1 MASQWFNNLINQGK
15 DYVMGTRAELDE
27 FLRNPKDY
35 INTNVNEYLDA
46 VNRDKVRNGTITRG
60 QGSYVVGDRN
70 KIDRARTTS
79 QINNLYNK
87 VNNIAENVE
96 APKTRSLGKQI
107 ANVGGKA
114 LGALGTVI
122 DAPTTIRNWNAEG
135 ANLGSRILD
144 TLGTAYSGLTGL
156 ALGVN
161 PLISVGTGFAGPAFH
176 NAAQL
181 AREGVGIGN
190 LNTQEQNLQDIQNQL
205 RAVGITPTDLN
216 DIQNGNLTIQDV
228 VAQAVPQGQRVQ
240 AKTQTTE
247 LTPNNKATKQTTIG
261 NPPTTNTEQFIRQ
274 LVAERGL
281 SVDNPQT
288 TQVQNN
294 QTLTQTVPAA
304 STTNVNTS
312 PNVNTPITNLTP
324 VNGAPTMANQNQGL
338 PSLNNI
344 QTMSNYVAGLQQGFQ
359 QPVVPPSQEELLAY
373 QNLVNQLGQQAGGV
387 QARQDAIDEAVRRD
401 RIAQLVATGADTV
414 NNLAG
419 LVNAQRTNLFAP
431 LWTGQVV
438 QLNNA
443 GNRAPQGITT
453 DAQDRL
459 REDGG
464 VLGQQL
470 RLNALQQANEQ
481 QAINRARELAN
492 IQSALRTS
500 QVTGLPLAVTSNMD
514 AGDYI
519 SYLNPNA
526 QARSA
531 LAQIAARGVAGD
543 IATQADNA
551 AQMER
556 LLAQEGGLNA
566 RAAAQLQ
573 TQAEIAEADRQLKM
587 DLLTQQGQNALDLER
602 LRQQDPAAYLSA
614 MSQIINAGT
623 YYNLPQSQAFLQS
636 GYGLMNYLMPQ
647 YFPQYAQEQQQ
658 AQAQQ
663 QQPRATGAD
672 ATNELYRGLRQQ
684 LNLPF

>member
-1 MASQWFNNLINQGK
+1 MAGQWFNNLINQGK
-15 DYVMGTRAELDE
+15 DYVMGTQAELNE
-27 FLRNPKDY
+27 FLRNPRDY
-35 INTNVNEYLDA
+35 INTNVNEYLNA
-46 VNRDKVRNGTITRG
+46 VNRDKVKNGTISRG

-96 APKTRSLGKQI
+96 TPKMNNLGKQI

-114 LGALGTVI
+114 LGALGAAI
-122 DAPTTIRNWNAEG
+122 DVPTTIRNWNAEG

-144 TLGTAYSGLTGL
+144 SLGTAYAGLTGL

-161 PLISVGTGFAGPAFH
+161 PLISVGMGYATPAFH

-216 DIQNGNLTIQDV
+216 DVQSGGATIQDIV
-228 VAQAVPQGQRVQ
+228 KQSVPQGQRAQ
-240 AKTQTTE
+240 AKTQKPSNT
-247 LTPNNKATKQTTIG
+247 A
-261 NPPTTNTEQFIRQ
+261 PTTNTEEFIRQ

-281 SVDNPQT
+281 SVDKPQT

-294 QTLTQTVPAA
+294 QTLTQTAPAA

-312 PNVNTPITNLTP
+312 PNVNTPTINLTP
-324 VNGAPTMANQNQGL
+324 VNGAPTMANQNQDL

-359 QPVVPPSQEELLAY
+359 QPVIPPSQEELSAY

-387 QARQDAIDEAVRRD
+387 QARQDAIDEAARRD
-401 RIAQLVATGADTV
+401 RLNRQIATGLDIGNAIV
-414 NNLAG
+414 QG
-419 LVNAQRTNLFAP
+419 LRSPQENTFAP

-438 QLNNA
+438 QLSNA
-443 GNRAPQGITT
+443 GNRGREQYRPV
-453 DAQDRL
+453 AQEAL
-459 REDGG
+459 A
-464 VLGQQL
+464 QQQSNIQNQV

-500 QVTGLPLAVTSNMD
+500 QATGLPLAVTANMD
-514 AGDYI
+514 AGDYV

-531 LAQIAARGVAGD
+531 LAQIAARGIAGD

-556 LLAQEGGLNA
+556 LLTQEGGLNA

-573 TQAEIAEADRQLKM
+573 TQAEIAEADRQLKER
-587 DLLTQQGQNALDLER
+587 LLTQQGVNAMALEQ
-602 LRQQDPAAYLSA
+602 LRQQDPAAYLNA

-647 YFPQYAQEQQQ
+647 YFPQYAQQQQQ
-658 AQAQQ
+658 AQVQAQQ
-663 QQPRATGAD
+663 QPTATGAD

-684 LNLPF
+684 FNLPF

>member
-1 MASQWFNNLINQGK
+1 MAGQWFNNLINQGK
-15 DYVMGTRAELDE
+15 DYVMGTQAELNE
-27 FLRNPKDY
+27 FLRNPRDY
-35 INTNVNEYLDA
+35 INTNVNEYLNA
-46 VNRDKVRNGTITRG
+46 VNRDKVKNGTISRG

-96 APKTRSLGKQI
+96 TPKMNNLGKQI

-114 LGALGTVI
+114 LGALGAAI
-122 DAPTTIRNWNAEG
+122 DVPTTIRNWNAEG
-135 ANLGSRILD
+135 ANLGSRVLD

-161 PLISVGTGFAGPAFH
+161 PLISVGMGFTGPAFH

-216 DIQNGNLTIQDV
+216 DVQSGGATIQDIV
-228 VAQAVPQGQRVQ
+228 KQSVPQGQKAQ
-240 AKTQTTE
+240 AKTQTLE
-247 LTPNNKATKQTTIG
+247 LTPSKTATNQTA
-261 NPPTTNTEQFIRQ
+261 PTTNTEEFIRQ

-281 SVDNPQT
+281 SVDKPQT

-294 QTLTQTVPAA
+294 QVLAQTAPAA

-312 PNVNTPITNLTP
+312 PNVNTPTINLTP
-324 VNGAPTMANQNQGL
+324 VNGAPMMQGL

-359 QPVVPPSQEELLAY
+359 QPVIPPSQEELAAY

-387 QARQDAIDEAVRRD
+387 QARQDAVNEAARRD
-401 RIAQLVATGADTV
+401 RLNRQIATGLDIGNAIV
-414 NNLAG
+414 QG
-419 LVNAQRTNLFAP
+419 LRSPQENTFAP

-438 QLNNA
+438 QLSNA
-443 GNRAPQGITT
+443 GNRSQEQYRPL
-453 DAQDRL
+453 AQEAL
-459 REDGG
+459 AQQQSNIQE
-464 VLGQQL
+464 QL
-470 RLNALQQANEQ
+470 RLNALQQTNEQ

-500 QVTGLPLAVTSNMD
+500 EATGLPLAVTSNMD
-514 AGDYI
+514 AGDYV

-526 QARSA
+526 QARSS

-543 IATQADNA
+543 IATQANNA

-556 LLAQEGGLNA
+556 LLTQEGGLNA

-573 TQAEIAEADRQLKM
+573 TQAEIAEADRQLKER
-587 DLLTQQGQNALDLER
+587 LLTQQGVNAMALEQ

-647 YFPQYAQEQQQ
+647 YFPQYAQQQQQVQQQ
-658 AQAQQ
+658 AQ
-663 QQPRATGAD
+663 QQPQATGAD

-684 LNLPF
+684 FNLPF

>member
-1 MASQWFNNLINQGK
+1 MASQWFNNLINQGR

-27 FLRNPKDY
+27 FLRNPRDY
-35 INTNVNEYLDA
+35 INTNVNEYLNA

-79 QINNLYNK
+79 QIDKLYNK
-87 VNNIAENVE
+87 VNNIAENVKT
-96 APKTRSLGKQI
+96 PKTTSLGKQI

-114 LGALGTVI
+114 LGALGAAI

-135 ANLGSRILD
+135 ANLGSRVLD

-161 PLISVGTGFAGPAFH
+161 PLISVGMGFVGPAFH
-176 NAAQL
+176 NAAQI

-216 DIQNGNLTIQDV
+216 DIQSGNLTIQDV
-228 VAQAVPQGQRVQ
+228 VKQAVPQGQKAQ
-240 AKTQTTE
+240 AKTQTLE
-247 LTPNNKATKQTTIG
+247 QTPSNTATKQTTIG
-261 NPPTTNTEQFIRQ
+261 NPPTTNTEEFIRQ
-274 LVAERGL
+274 LVAERGIGT
-281 SVDNPQT
+281 DIPQT

-294 QTLTQTVPAA
+294 QVSTQTAPAA

-312 PNVNTPITNLTP
+312 PNVNTPNSNLTP

-359 QPVVPPSQEELLAY
+359 QPVIPPSQEELAAY

-387 QARQDAIDEAVRRD
+387 QARQDAIDEAARRD
-401 RIAQLVATGADTV
+401 RLNRQIATGLDIGNAIV
-414 NNLAG
+414 QG
-419 LVNAQRTNLFAP
+419 LRSPQENTFAP

-438 QLNNA
+438 QLSNA
-443 GNRAPQGITT
+443 GNRSQEQYRPV
-453 DAQDRL
+453 AQEAL
-459 REDGG
+459 AQQQSN
-464 VLGQQL
+464 LQQQL
-470 RLNALQQANEQ
+470 RQNALQQANEQ

-500 QVTGLPLAVTSNMD
+500 EVTGLPLSVTANMG

-526 QARSA
+526 QARSS

-543 IATQADNA
+543 IATQANNA

-566 RAAAQLQ
+566 RAVANLQ
-573 TQAEIAEADRQLKM
+573 TQAEIAEADRQLKER
-587 DLLTQQGQNALDLER
+587 LLTQQGVNAMALEQ
-602 LRQQDPAAYLSA
+602 LRQQDPAAYLNA

-647 YFPQYAQEQQQ
+647 YFPQYTQQQQQ
-658 AQAQQ
+658 AQVQ
-663 QQPRATGAD
+663 QQPTATGAD
-672 ATNELYRGLRQQ
+672 ATNELYRGLRQRF
-684 LNLPF
+684 NLPF

>member
-15 DYVMGTRAELDE
+15 NYVIGTQAELNE
-27 FLRNPKDY
+27 FLRNPRDY

-70 KIDRARTTS
+70 KIDRKRTAS

-87 VNNIAENVE
+87 VNNIAENVGT
-96 APKTRSLGKQI
+96 PKTTSLGKQI

-114 LGALGTVI
+114 LGVLGAAI
-122 DAPTTIRNWNAEG
+122 DIPTTIRNWNTEG

-144 TLGTAYSGLTGL
+144 SLGTAYSGLTGL

-161 PLISVGTGFAGPAFH
+161 PLISVGMGFTAPAFH

-181 AREGVGIGN
+181 AREGVGIDN
-190 LNTQEQNLQDIQNQL
+190 LQTQEQNLQDIQNQL

-216 DIQNGNLTIQDV
+216 DIQANNTTIQDV
-228 VAQAVPQGQRVQ
+228 VKQAVPQGQQAQ
-240 AKTQTTE
+240 AKVQGV
-247 LTPNNKATKQTTIG
+247 IS
-261 NPPTTNTEQFIRQ
+261 NPPTTNTEQFIRD
-274 LVAERGL
+274 LVAKNGINT
-281 SVDNPQT
+281 DTPQT
-288 TQVQNN
+288 NQVQNN
-294 QTLTQTVPAA
+294 QILAELVPVT
-304 STTNVNTS
+304 STTR
-312 PNVNTPITNLTP
+312 VNTPITNLTP
-324 VNGAPTMANQNQGL
+324 VNGAPTMANQNNTL

-344 QTMSNYVAGLQQGFQ
+344 QTMSNYIAGLQQGFQ
-359 QPVVPPSQEELLAY
+359 QPVVPPSQEELSAY

-387 QARQDAIDEAVRRD
+387 QARQDAVNEAAKRD
-401 RIAQLVATGADTV
+401 RLNRQIATGLDIGNAIV
-414 NNLAG
+414 QG
-419 LVNAQRTNLFAP
+419 LRSPQENTFAP

-438 QLNNA
+438 QLSNA
-443 GNRAPQGITT
+443 GNRSQEQYRPL
-453 DAQDRL
+453 AQEAL
-459 REDGG
+459 AQQQSNIQE
-464 VLGQQL
+464 QL
-470 RLNALQQANEQ
+470 RFNTLQQANEQ

-500 QVTGLPLAVTSNMD
+500 QATGLPLAVTTNMD
-514 AGDYI
+514 SGDYI
-519 SYLNPNA
+519 SYLNPSA
-526 QARSA
+526 QTRGD

-543 IATQADNA
+543 IATQVNNA

-573 TQAEIAEADRQLKM
+573 TQAEIAEAERQM
-587 DLLTQQGQNALDLER
+587 RRDILTQQGVNALQLEQ
-602 LRQQDPAAYLSA
+602 LRQQDPTAYLNA

-623 YYNLPQSQAFLQS
+623 YYNLPQSQTFLQS

-647 YFPQYAQEQQQ
+647 YFPQYAQQLP
-658 AQAQQ
+658 Q
-663 QQPRATGAD
+663 QQPQQQSRATGAD
-672 ATNELYRGLRQQ
+672 ATNALYRGLRQQ
-684 LNLPF
+684 FNLPI

>member
-1 MASQWFNNLINQGK
+1 MTSQWFNNLINQGK
-15 DYVMGTRAELDE
+15 DYVMGTQAELNE
-27 FLRNPKDY
+27 FLRNPRDY
-35 INTNVNEYLDA
+35 INTNVNEYLNA
-46 VNRDKVRNGTITRG
+46 VNRDKVKNGTITRG

-96 APKTRSLGKQI
+96 APKMNNLGKQI

-114 LGALGTVI
+114 LGALGAAI

-135 ANLGSRILD
+135 ANLGSRVLD
-144 TLGTAYSGLTGL
+144 TLGTAYAGLTGL

-161 PLISVGTGFAGPAFH
+161 PLISVGMGFVGPAFH
-176 NAAQL
+176 NAAQI

-216 DIQNGNLTIQDV
+216 DIQDSNTTIQDV
-228 VAQAVPQGQRVQ
+228 VRQAVPKTEAQAQVQ
-240 AKTQTTE
+240 NTQT
-247 LTPNNKATKQTTIG
+247 KQ
-261 NPPTTNTEQFIRQ
+261 PTTNTEQFIRQ
-274 LVAERGL
+274 LVNERGIG
-281 SVDNPQT
+281 VDIPQA
-288 TQVQNN
+288 NN
-294 QTLTQTVPAA
+294 QTSIQTAPAA
-304 STTNVNTS
+304 STTQVNVPANINLPT
-312 PNVNTPITNLTP
+312 INLTP

-344 QTMSNYVAGLQQGFQ
+344 QTMSNYISGLQQGFQ
-359 QPVVPPSQEELLAY
+359 QPIIPPSQEELLAY

-387 QARQDAIDEAVRRD
+387 QARQDAVNEAAKRD
-401 RIAQLVATGADTV
+401 RLNRQIATGLDIGNAIV
-414 NNLAG
+414 QG
-419 LVNAQRTNLFAP
+419 LRSPQENTFAP

-438 QLNNA
+438 QLSNA
-443 GNRAPQGITT
+443 GNRSQEQYRPV
-453 DAQDRL
+453 AQEAL
-459 REDGG
+459 AQQQSN
-464 VLGQQL
+464 LQQQL
-470 RLNALQQANEQ
+470 RQNALQQANEQ
-481 QAINRARELAN
+481 QAINRARELTR

-500 QVTGLPLAVTSNMD
+500 QATGLPLSVTANMD
-514 AGDYI
+514 AGDYVT
-519 SYLNPNA
+519 YLNPNA
-526 QARSA
+526 QARSS

-556 LLAQEGGLNA
+556 LLTQEGGLNA

-573 TQAEIAEADRQLKM
+573 TQAEIAEADRQLKER
-587 DLLTQQGQNALDLER
+587 LLTQQGVNAMALEQ

-647 YFPQYAQEQQQ
+647 YFPQYAQQQQQ
-658 AQAQQ
+658 AQVQ
-663 QQPRATGAD
+663 QQPTATGAD
-672 ATNELYRGLRQQ
+672 ATNELYRGLRQRF
-684 LNLPF
+684 NLPF

>member
-15 DYVMGTRAELDE
+15 DYVKETQAELNE
-27 FLRNPKDY
+27 FLRNPRDY
-35 INTNVNEYLDA
+35 INTK
-46 VNRDKVRNGTITRG
+46 VNRDKVKNGTITKG
-60 QGSYVVGDRN
+60 QGSYIVRNRN

-79 QINNLYNK
+79 QINKLYNK

-96 APKTRSLGKQI
+96 APKTSGVGKQI

-114 LGALGTVI
+114 LGVLGTAI

-144 TLGTAYSGLTGL
+144 TLGTAYVGLTGL

-161 PLISVGTGFAGPAFH
+161 PLISVGMGFAGPAFH
-176 NAAQL
+176 NAAQS

-228 VAQAVPQGQRVQ
+228 VAQAVPQGQKAQ
-240 AKTQTTE
+240 AKTQKPSNT
-247 LTPNNKATKQTTIG
+247 ATKETTIG

-274 LVAERGL
+274 LVAEKGIAK
-281 SVDNPQT
+281 DKPQAG
-288 TQVQNN
+288 QVQNN
-294 QTLTQTVPAA
+294 QTLTQTPPAA
-304 STTNVNTS
+304 STTNVSTP
-312 PNVNTPITNLTP
+312 PNVNTPTTNLTP
-324 VNGAPTMANQNQGL
+324 VNGAPMMQSL

-359 QPVVPPSQEELLAY
+359 QPVIPPSQEELLAY

-387 QARQDAIDEAVRRD
+387 QARQDAINEAAKRD
-401 RIAQLVATGADTV
+401 RLNRQIATGLDIGNAIV
-414 NNLAG
+414 QG
-419 LVNAQRTNLFAP
+419 LRSPQENTFAP

-438 QLNNA
+438 QLSNA
-443 GNRAPQGITT
+443 GNRGREQYRPL
-453 DAQDRL
+453 AQEAL
-459 REDGG
+459 A
-464 VLGQQL
+464 QQQSNIQNQV

-500 QVTGLPLAVTSNMD
+500 QATGLPLAVTSNMD
-514 AGDYI
+514 AGDYV

-526 QARSA
+526 QARSS

-556 LLAQEGGLNA
+556 LLIQEGGLNA

-573 TQAEIAEADRQLKM
+573 TQAEIAEADRQLKER
-587 DLLTQQGQNALDLER
+587 LLTQQGINAMVLEQ

-647 YFPQYAQEQQQ
+647 YFPQYAQQQQQ
-658 AQAQQ
+658 AQQQVQ

-684 LNLPF
+684 FNLPF

>member
-15 DYVMGTRAELDE
+15 DYVMGTQAELNE
-27 FLRNPKDY
+27 FLRNPRDY

-46 VNRDKVRNGTITRG
+46 VNRDKVRNSTITRG

-87 VNNIAENVE
+87 VNNIAKNVE
-96 APKTRSLGKQI
+96 APKSSGVGKQI
-107 ANVGGKA
+107 ANVGSKT
-114 LGALGTVI
+114 LGALGAAI
-122 DAPTTIRNWNAEG
+122 DVPTTIRNWNAEG

-144 TLGTAYSGLTGL
+144 TLGTAYTGLTGL

-161 PLISVGTGFAGPAFH
+161 PLISLGTGFAGPAFH

-181 AREGVGIGN
+181 AREGVGVGN

-216 DIQNGNLTIQDV
+216 DVKDGNITIQGAI
-228 VAQAVPQGQRVQ
+228 AQAVPQGQKAQ
-240 AKTQTTE
+240 AKTQTTNQS
-247 LTPNNKATKQTTIG
+247 PNNTA
-261 NPPTTNTEQFIRQ
+261 PTTNTEQFIRQ
-274 LVAERGL
+274 LVAERGIAT
-281 SVDNPQT
+281 DIPQT

-294 QTLTQTVPAA
+294 KMSTQTAPAA

-312 PNVNTPITNLTP
+312 PNINTPTINLTP

-443 GNRAPQGITT
+443 GNRTPQGITT

-459 REDGG
+459 REEGG

-500 QVTGLPLAVTSNMD
+500 EATGLPLSVTANMG

-573 TQAEIAEADRQLKM
+573 TQAEIAEADRQLKER
-587 DLLTQQGQNALDLER
+587 LLTQQGVNAMALEQ

-647 YFPQYAQEQQQ
+647 YFPQYAQQQQQ
-658 AQAQQ
+658 AQVQAQQ
-663 QQPRATGAD
+663 QPTATGAD

-684 LNLPF
+684 FNLPF

>member
-1 MASQWFNNLINQGK
+1 MANQWFNNLINQGR
-15 DYVMGTRAELDE
+15 DYVMGTQAELDE
-27 FLRNPKDY
+27 FLRNPRDY
-35 INTNVNEYLDA
+35 INTNVNEYLNA

-70 KIDRARTTS
+70 KIDRKRTAS

-96 APKTRSLGKQI
+96 APKASGLGKQI

-114 LGALGTVI
+114 LGVLGTAI

-135 ANLGSRILD
+135 ANLGSRVLD
-144 TLGTAYSGLTGL
+144 ALGTAYSGLTGL

-161 PLISVGTGFAGPAFH
+161 PLISVGMGYAAPAFH

-181 AREGVGIGN
+181 AREGVGVGN
-190 LNTQEQNLQDIQNQL
+190 LYTQEQNLQDIRNQL
-205 RAVGITPTDLN
+205 RAAGITPTDLN
-216 DIQNGNLTIQDV
+216 DIQNGNLTIQGAI
-228 VAQAVPQGQRVQ
+228 AQAVPQGQKAQV
-240 AKTQTTE
+240 KTQTLE
-247 LTPNNKATKQTTIG
+247 QTPSNTATKQTTIG
-261 NPPTTNTEQFIRQ
+261 NPPTTNTEEFIRQ
-274 LVAERGL
+274 LVAERGIAT
-281 SVDNPQT
+281 DAPQT
-288 TQVQNN
+288 TH
-294 QTLTQTVPAA
+294 QTAPAA

-312 PNVNTPITNLTP
+312 PNVNTPNSNLTP

-387 QARQDAIDEAVRRD
+387 QARQDAIDEAVKRD

-443 GNRAPQGITT
+443 GNRATQGITT

-464 VLGQQL
+464 ALGQQL
-470 RLNALQQANEQ
+470 RLDALQQANEQ
-481 QAINRARELAN
+481 QAINRARELTN

-500 QVTGLPLAVTSNMD
+500 QATGLPLAVTSNMD
-514 AGDYI
+514 AGDYV

-556 LLAQEGGLNA
+556 LLTQEGGLNA

-573 TQAEIAEADRQLKM
+573 TQAEIAEADRQLKER
-587 DLLTQQGQNALDLER
+587 LLTQQGVNAMALEQ

-647 YFPQYAQEQQQ
+647 YFPQYAQQQQQ
-658 AQAQQ
+658 AQQQAQ

-684 LNLPF
+684 FNLPY

>member
-1 MASQWFNNLINQGK
+1 MANQWFNNLINQGR
-15 DYVMGTRAELDE
+15 DYVMGTQAELDE
-27 FLRNPKDY
+27 FLRNPRDY
-35 INTNVNEYLDA
+35 INTNVNEYLNA

-70 KIDRARTTS
+70 KIDRKRTAS
-79 QINNLYNK
+79 EINNLYNK

-96 APKTRSLGKQI
+96 APKASGLGKQI

-114 LGALGTVI
+114 LGVLGTAI

-135 ANLGSRILD
+135 ANLGSRVLD
-144 TLGTAYSGLTGL
+144 ALGTAYSGLTGL

-161 PLISVGTGFAGPAFH
+161 PLISVGMGYAAPAFH

-181 AREGVGIGN
+181 AREGVGVGN
-190 LNTQEQNLQDIQNQL
+190 LYTQEQNLQDIQNQL
-205 RAVGITPTDLN
+205 RAAGITPTDLN
-216 DIQNGNLTIQDV
+216 DIQSGNLTIQGAI
-228 VAQAVPQGQRVQ
+228 AQAVPQGQKAQ
-240 AKTQTTE
+240 AKTQTLE
-247 LTPNNKATKQTTIG
+247 QTPSNTATKQTTIG
-261 NPPTTNTEQFIRQ
+261 NPPTTNTEEFIRQ
-274 LVAERGL
+274 LVAERGIAT
-281 SVDNPQT
+281 DAPQT
-288 TQVQNN
+288 TH
-294 QTLTQTVPAA
+294 QTAPAA

-312 PNVNTPITNLTP
+312 PNVNTPTINLTP

-387 QARQDAIDEAVRRD
+387 QARQDAIDEAVKRD

-443 GNRAPQGITT
+443 GNRATQGITT

-464 VLGQQL
+464 ALGQQL
-470 RLNALQQANEQ
+470 RLDALQQANEQ
-481 QAINRARELAN
+481 QAINRARELTN

-500 QVTGLPLAVTSNMD
+500 QATGLPLAVTSNMD
-514 AGDYI
+514 AGDYV

-556 LLAQEGGLNA
+556 LLTQEGGLNA

-573 TQAEIAEADRQLKM
+573 TQAEIAEADRQLKER
-587 DLLTQQGQNALDLER
+587 LLTQQGVNAMALEQ

-647 YFPQYAQEQQQ
+647 YFPQYAQQQQQ
-658 AQAQQ
+658 AQQQAQ

-684 LNLPF
+684 FNLPY